1 VDEIYVLEEE
11 ISPRPSFLD
20 VLMPSLMVLPF
31 KKLLL
36 LLIWLASFLENFN
49 FLCA

>member
-1 VDEIYVLEEE
+1 MDEIYVLEEE